1 MPKILNSID
10 VDEHKR
16 QKKVTAIEAILNW
29 QFENALAHNS
39 VLKLIGTELI
49 TIQTNLDHVDKKVD

>member
-1 MPKILNSID
+1 MPKILNSTD
-10 VDEHKR
+10 VDEHGR

-39 VLKLIGTELI
+39 VLKLIGTKLI
-49 TIQTNLDHVDKKVD
+49 TTQAHLDHVDNKVD